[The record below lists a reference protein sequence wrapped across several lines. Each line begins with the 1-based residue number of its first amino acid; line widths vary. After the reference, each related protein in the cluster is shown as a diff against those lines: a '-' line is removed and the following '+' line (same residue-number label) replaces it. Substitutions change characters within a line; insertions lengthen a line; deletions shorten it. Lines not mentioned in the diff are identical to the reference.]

1 MDDAEW
7 EAIRRAAR
15 SEQTTVSEWV
25 RRSLRNARRGQAS
38 ASIDTKLAVLR
49 AATRHDFPSGDVD
62 DMLAEIE
69 RGYVR

>member
-1 MDDAEW
+1 MNDAEW

-25 RRSLRNARRGQAS
+25 RRSLRNARRQQGS
-38 ASIDTKLAVLR
+38 GNVDTKLAVLR
-49 AATRHDFPSGDVD
+49 AATRHDFPSGDID

-69 RGYVR
+69 RGYVE